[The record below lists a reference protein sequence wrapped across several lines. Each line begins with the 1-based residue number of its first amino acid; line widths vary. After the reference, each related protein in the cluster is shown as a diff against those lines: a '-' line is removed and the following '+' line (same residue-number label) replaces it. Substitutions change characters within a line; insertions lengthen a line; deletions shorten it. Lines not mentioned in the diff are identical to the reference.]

1 VGVSAHWNRF
11 LDAPNAV
18 LTGTGLVLAGAGG
31 ALHDWPFA
39 TAGVFMAGVGAGS
52 ALASRIIRR
61 RRDGEVCRVRTEDA
75 IIAAATRIDPLGD
88 PDDAACARIA
98 LRALVL
104 ADPRVAEAARLSCL
118 RSASRGTTAGVD
130 DWLDAAV
137 EIASARD
144 AVGEPV

>member
-1 VGVSAHWNRF
+1 VGLSAHWSRF

-39 TAGVFMAGVGAGS
+39 IAGVFMAGVGAGS
-52 ALASRIIRR
+52 AAATSIIRR
-61 RRDGEVCRVRTEDA
+61 RRLRDECRERAEDA

-88 PDDAACARIA
+88 ADDAASARIT

-104 ADPRVAEAARLSCL
+104 ADLRVAEAARLSCL

-130 DWLDAAV
+130 GWLDAAV

-144 AVGEPV
+144 AVREPV